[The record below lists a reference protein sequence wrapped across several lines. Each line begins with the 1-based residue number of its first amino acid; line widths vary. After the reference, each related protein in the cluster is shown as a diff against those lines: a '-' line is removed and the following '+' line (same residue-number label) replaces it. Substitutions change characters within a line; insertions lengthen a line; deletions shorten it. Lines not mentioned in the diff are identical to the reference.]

1 MANFDNTT
9 RAKIESVHT
18 ASRMLQIISSVY
30 TQAKSAQGL
39 LTLYSSGS
47 DPVFVAAVNAMLT
60 ASERSEVGAMLADL
74 NTLITV
80 WERDHAGVIA
90 SG

>member
-1 MANFDNTT
+1 MPAFDSVT

-18 ASRMLQIISSVY
+18 ASRIIQTLYSVY
-30 TQAKSAQGL
+30 AQAKSAQAL
-39 LTLYSSGS
+39 LNLYQSG

-60 ASERSEVGAMLADL
+60 TSERSEIGAMLADL
-74 NTLITV
+74 NTLCAA
-80 WERDHAGVIA
+80 WETQHAALIA